1 MPRAAAARRRRNEPP
16 LGARLCDR
24 LCFPSAARARA
35 TDPLLPLARARGSLT
50 RPSFADSLQTGGH
63 AVPTVEETEEQARLC
78 VEWSRR
84 AAAAQGTH
92 GGDDDDDELD
102 LLGAFEACD
111 VDGSGTIDL
120 EELRAV
126 LVAVGATITPPELER
141 AVAEA
146 AALSSSDE
154 EEEEGEGVG
163 FKLNKTAAGLV
174 SRRAGWRL
182 HRQSR
187 HHQPKHSSKHFA
199 RPHPPIAFH
208 AHLTAEDSLQAAAD
222 AHAEALTIADEAAA
236 SAPSTDGGAGGL
248 ELDFD
253 AFVKL
258 MRGPFLAPFMPA
270 EGAEGQPDG
279 WRERVGHIRDLRRA
293 YDIADVDGD
302 NSMQQ
307 TELETVLMALVPSA
321 SARPGEVLELWH
333 KLNPEAKPA
342 LSWSDFLHGLPAAQS
357 DPRVGHLISDLSRPN
372 EWELVSLILDIPCSK
387 HEEELLTSGLSFFQR
402 VGVRT
407 LKALSTPMDKAEL
420 RGTLE
425 QAWYASPG
433 LS

>member
-1 MPRAAAARRRRNEPP
+1 M
-16 LGARLCDR
+16 
-24 LCFPSAARARA
+24 
-35 TDPLLPLARARGSLT
+35 
-50 RPSFADSLQTGGH
+50 
-63 AVPTVEETEEQARLC
+63 
-78 VEWSRR
+78 
-84 AAAAQGTH
+84 
-92 GGDDDDDELD
+92 
-102 LLGAFEACD
+102 
-111 VDGSGTIDL
+111 
-120 EELRAV
+120 LRA
-126 LVAVGATITPPELER
+126 
-141 AVAEA
+141 
-146 AALSSSDE
+146 
-154 EEEEGEGVG
+154 
-163 FKLNKTAAGLV
+163 
-174 SRRAGWRL
+174 
-182 HRQSR
+182 
-187 HHQPKHSSKHFA
+187 
-199 RPHPPIAFH
+199 
-208 AHLTAEDSLQAAAD
+208 
-222 AHAEALTIADEAAA
+222 
-236 SAPSTDGGAGGL
+236 
-248 ELDFD
+248 
-253 AFVKL
+253 
-258 MRGPFLAPFMPA
+258 A

-425 QAWYASPG
+425 QAWYAILG
-433 LS
+433 TADHHRVAV